1 MFSFYSPFSTFST
14 SNMHSQSLGHNLLVF
29 QGAPIRGNKR
39 NVPRFVHGFVGMW
52 VYEASESL
60 TWKGVFRRD
69 KNRGW
74 RAKNSRSRKARV
86 KDLRTWPFPQLLVL
100 FGTSRMLCLC
110 SELEIPFR
118 HFSHKSLSGE
128 TGRQKQSLYQLV
140 YFTVGEG
147 ARIKECSR
155 SLFYKSSGFI

>member
-1 MFSFYSPFSTFST
+1 MFSFFSPFSTFST
-14 SNMHSQSLGHNLLVF
+14 SNMHSQSLGRNLAVF
-29 QGAPIRGNKR
+29 QGAPI
-39 NVPRFVHGFVGMW
+39 HGKKQPW

-118 HFSHKSLSGE
+118 SFRHFSHKSLSGE

-147 ARIKECSR
+147 TRIKECSR
-155 SLFYKSSGFI
+155 SLFYKSSGFIYTWIF